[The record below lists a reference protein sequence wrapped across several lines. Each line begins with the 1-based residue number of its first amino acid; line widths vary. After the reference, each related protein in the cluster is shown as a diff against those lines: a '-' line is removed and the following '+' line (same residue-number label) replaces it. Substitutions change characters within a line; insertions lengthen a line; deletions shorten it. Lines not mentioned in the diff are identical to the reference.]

1 MAMGDL
7 LKPYIPQIENNNVV
21 GINVL
26 FRYTPADTQ
35 KKVFC
40 HVDGCSYAGLLYLSK
55 PETVPVARPF
65 TDTRPPAMKSTI
77 RRTSTGRILEMQRNG
92 KLFPK

>member
-26 FRYTPADTQ
+26 FRYTLADTQ

-55 PETVPVARPF
+55 PEDCAGGQSRSSCRISSATRCIARAS
-65 TDTRPPAMKSTI
+65 R
-77 RRTSTGRILEMQRNG
+77 
-92 KLFPK
+92 

>member
-26 FRYTPADTQ
+26 FRYTLTDTQ

-55 PETVPVARPF
+55 PEDCAGGSHAVHAGFLRQRAASPELPGKARY
-65 TDTRPPAMKSTI
+65 PA
-77 RRTSTGRILEMQRNG
+77 
-92 KLFPK
+92 